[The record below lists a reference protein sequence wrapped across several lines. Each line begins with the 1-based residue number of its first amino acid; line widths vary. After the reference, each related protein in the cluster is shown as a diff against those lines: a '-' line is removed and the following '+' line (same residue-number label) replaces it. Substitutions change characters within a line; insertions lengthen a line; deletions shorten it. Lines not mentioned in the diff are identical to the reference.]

1 MEDLSAVVTSTSNQW
16 VKLCKEVASSNR
28 ARAEHG
34 LVFIEGVHLC
44 ETYCETYLTR
54 LNPSQRQQTL
64 NQSGVML
71 IGENH
76 QLNKE
81 VTALRKAWSG
91 KTLILADKVFNT
103 VSQVKNGQAIAM
115 LVAIPNQTLPKV
127 CMTDW
132 VYLDGLQD
140 PGNAGTIIRTAVAAG
155 IKLVCTSPGT
165 VSLWSPKALR
175 SAMGAHFF
183 LDIVEGVSLSK
194 IFDSAQAGGA
204 RVRAMS
210 GLADRTIFQCDL
222 RPKTIWALGNE
233 GQGLDLTLYSPIKA
247 DQNLVELL
255 LIPQQSVESLNVAV
269 AASICFY
276 EQWRQRNS
284 D

>member
-1 MEDLSAVVTSTSNQW
+1 MEDLSSVVTSTSNQW

-44 ETYCETYLTR
+44 ETYLACLIS
-54 LNPSQRQQTL
+54 LQQQQTL
-64 NQSGVML
+64 NQTSVML
-71 IGENH
+71 IGESH

-81 VTALRKAWSG
+81 VAALRNAWLG
-91 KTLILADKVFNT
+91 KTLILADKVFNA
-103 VSQVKNGQAIAM
+103 VSQVQNGQAIAM
-115 LVAIPNQTLPKV
+115 LVAVPNQTLPKV
-127 CMTDW
+127 CSTDW

-140 PGNAGTIIRTAVAAG
+140 PGNAGTIIRTAAATG
-155 IKLVCTSPGT
+155 IKLLCTSPGT
-165 VSLWSPKALR
+165 VSLWSPKVLR

-183 LDIVEGVSLSK
+183 LEIVEGVNVAE

-210 GLADRTIFQCDL
+210 GSASHTVFQSDL
-222 RPKTIWALGNE
+222 RMKTIWALGNE
-233 GQGLDLTLYSPIKA
+233 GQGLDLTLYSPAKA
-247 DQNLVELL
+247 DENVVELL
-255 LIPQQSVESLNVAV
+255 SIPQQSVESLNVAV

-276 EQWRQRNS
+276 EQWRQRNT